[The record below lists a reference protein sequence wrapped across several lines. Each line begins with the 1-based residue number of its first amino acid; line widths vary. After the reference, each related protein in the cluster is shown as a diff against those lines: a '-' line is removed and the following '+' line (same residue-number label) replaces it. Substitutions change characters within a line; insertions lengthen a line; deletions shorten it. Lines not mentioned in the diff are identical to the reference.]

1 MRNFILTL
9 ALWIPILSFS
19 QTTYPQITK
28 DSLVVITHQQLK
40 QTNVIFEEHYNLKRE
55 NHLLYEEIIVMDS
68 MINNLEMSSNYYSK
82 CIDNY
87 KDSTIIKNKQ
97 ISDLNKSVEKIKKR
111 RNNVYSGG
119 SVVIGILI
127 ILLCLI

>member
-1 MRNFILTL
+1 
-9 ALWIPILSFS
+9 
-19 QTTYPQITK
+19 
-28 DSLVVITHQQLK
+28 
-40 QTNVIFEEHYNLKRE
+40 
-55 NHLLYEEIIVMDS
+55 
-68 MINNLEMSSNYYSK
+68 MINNLEMSSNYYNE

-87 KDSTIIKNKQ
+87 KDSTVIKNKQ

-127 ILLCLI
+127 ILLCLIWQKWSINIRIEVVLYVKKIPVL